1 MITLENL
8 AELFKLLEK
17 HYTKERMYKDRTKE
31 DVLFTWENMFRD
43 ADPVEVISAAKM
55 HIAVSPYPPQISD
68 ITNNIVKIRKA
79 KQMTGMEAF
88 HEIKRAVNDGWTG
101 KEAYADAF
109 NNLPPILRRVAGS
122 GKQLRDW
129 AQLDPVQFETVIMPF
144 IVKSYNTLAE
154 REAMYFALPAD
165 MQKSQSWIL
174 DGPPDEVPPALP
186 EKTIEDIY
194 GEQVYAEIR
203 KDAAEKKEKYKEA
216 VEKFQRPLSAED
228 IKRYEKLCGKGK
240 EEKPHCYWDEES
252 ISSVSEKIKE
262 RILNHES
269 EM

>member
-55 HIAVSPYPPQISD
+55 HIAASPYPPQISD

-101 KEAYADAF
+101 KEHYADAF

-174 DGPPDEVPPALP
+174 EGPPDEMIPALP

-194 GEQVYAEIR
+194 AEEVMKEIH
-203 KDAAEKKEKYKEA
+203 KDASEKMEKYKDRVA
-216 VEKFQRPLSAED
+216 QFTSPLNEKEK
-228 IKRYEKLCGKGK
+228 KRYEERFGKKFDDG
-240 EEKPHCYWDEES
+240 HRTWDSTS
-252 ISSVSEKIKE
+252 ISAVAEKIKE
-262 RILNHES
+262 RVLYES
-269 EM
+269 KM